1 MPATAVVL
9 TPPMISNLTLTLTK
23 DTANADVDLAYR
35 INWSAFDQ
43 LTNLA
48 WTEAWSLVGLDGA
61 VKTTLYTGPILASGI
76 SSNRHSFTDRTKSAT
91 IPWADLDED
100 LERHRRDRRRRD
112 PHAQAADAPRPRR
125 ARRSSSARRSPSST
139 RSA

>member
-1 MPATAVVL
+1 MPSTAIAL

-23 DTANADVDLAYR
+23 DIANAEVEVNYR

-43 LTNLA
+43 LTNLS

-61 VKTTLYTGPILASGI
+61 VKTTLYTGPILLSGV
-76 SSNRHSFTDRTKSAT
+76 SSNGNSFTDRTKVAT

-100 LERHRRDRRRRD
+100 LNADDEIAAVVTLT
-112 PHAQAADAPRPRR
+112 PKLPTTKTAQSATVVV
-125 ARRSSSARRSPSST
+125 SSP
-139 RSA
+139 

>member
-1 MPATAVVL
+1 MSVTPIAL

-23 DTANADVDLAYR
+23 DIANAEVEVNYR

-43 LTNLA
+43 LTNLS

-61 VKTTLYTGPILASGI
+61 VKTTLYTGPILLSGV
-76 SSNRHSFTDRTKSAT
+76 SSNGNSFTDRTKVAT

-100 LERHRRDRRRRD
+100 LNADDEIAAVVTLT
-112 PHAQAADAPRPRR
+112 PKLPTTKTAQSATVVV
-125 ARRSSSARRSPSST
+125 SSP
-139 RSA
+139 

>member
-1 MPATAVVL
+1 MPATAVVV

-23 DTANADVDLAYR
+23 DIANAEVDLSYR

-48 WTEAWSLVGLDGA
+48 WSEAWSLVGLDGA
-61 VKTTLYTGPILASGI
+61 LKTTLYTGPILASGVN
-76 SSNRHSFTDRTKSAT
+76 SNGNSFTDRTKVAT

-100 LERHRRDRRRRD
+100 LNATDEI
-112 PHAQAADAPRPRR
+112 AAVVTLTPRLPTPKT
-125 ARRSSSARRSPSST
+125 ATSATVVVSSP
-139 RSA
+139 